1 MKQSSCLAQSLS
13 APFLA
18 FVSRC
23 MRSACCKRHRSH
35 LMVMAVILAC
45 ALIAT
50 PIETSAQDE
59 EEAGKM
65 QVEIGRIFLDER
77 LQYVL
82 PDLQQ
87 GDTLYVQMSNVSGNL
102 DPLLLLTTPEAFTE
116 ELLAR
121 MRQELADRVAA
132 GDDAVVAMREVV
144 LANILAGNDNFASD
158 STAAFQYTIPQD
170 GDYLLLVMGALTNE
184 TEGEYRLVVGLDAPE
199 VLQGQGRDTGD
210 KIAFLDREASGIA
223 TAVQEIS
230 RELSAEQNTW
240 FYTIPHM
247 DSGDTLYGYVEATS
261 GDLRPV
267 LELQDYSGRLLRQA
281 NSTGSESS
289 ASFEFPVLDLT
300 DNFRVVVTAW
310 GEDEEA
316 TAGDYRL
323 LVGTN
328 DPAVLTGEA
337 EPAGRELFS
346 GAKPVTIQVEL
357 QQITSVDQQ
366 AENYGGV
373 YYLQMDWHDPAQ
385 AFNPD
390 DCQCRYKTFVGPG
403 FNKLIS
409 DENMFWP
416 TFTLFNQQNNR
427 WTQNQGMIVAAN
439 GDMRYYERFT
449 TTLQAP
455 DFNFRSFPFDTQQF
469 YLRVDLLYP
478 QTYFVFDGPLELSG
492 MGDQLGEE
500 EWLVTEYSTEVGSVR
515 SVGEL
520 PASRF
525 SFGFQ
530 MKRHL
535 NYYIMRIFLPTL
547 LIIIV
552 SYFTFFL
559 QNYSKRIDVTSANL
573 LVFVAFNFTISG
585 DLPRLG
591 YLTFMDA
598 MLAGVFVITALVVA
612 FNVFLRRMEL
622 AGKEERARKIDSYTL
637 WVYPALYVIG
647 GVLLYMYF
655 LLPERWESIAA
666 SFSSLF
672 S

>member
-1 MKQSSCLAQSLS
+1 MEQSRYLARYMVLFVWRKL
-13 APFLA
+13 PGGKPGGPLLVLILFCGLLA
-18 FVSRC
+18 WP
-23 MRSACCKRHRSH
+23 A
-35 LMVMAVILAC
+35 I
-45 ALIAT
+45 I
-50 PIETSAQDE
+50 SAQDE
-59 EEAGKM
+59 EAAAKV
-65 QVEIGRIFLDER
+65 QVENGRVYANEK
-77 LQYVL
+77 LQYLL
-82 PDLQQ
+82 PDLRQ

-102 DPLLLLTTPEAFTE
+102 DPLLLLTTPDAYSE

-121 MRQELADRVAA
+121 MRQDLSDRVAA
-132 GDDAVVAMREVV
+132 GEDAVVALREVV
-144 LANILAGNDNFASD
+144 LANILAGNDNFAAD

-184 TEGEYRLVVGLDAPE
+184 TEGEYKLVAGLNAPE
-199 VLQGQGRDTGD
+199 VLQGQGSDTGD
-210 KIAFLDREASGIA
+210 KIAFLDREASSVA
-223 TAVQEIS
+223 TAVQEVS
-230 RELSAEQNTW
+230 HELTAEQNNW
-240 FYTIPHM
+240 FYTIPHV

-281 NSTGSESS
+281 NSTGSASS
-289 ASFEFPVLDLT
+289 ASFEYPVADLT
-300 DNFRVVVTAW
+300 DNFRVVVRAW
-310 GEDEEA
+310 GTDEEA
-316 TAGDYRL
+316 TAGEYRL
-323 LVGTN
+323 LVGTD
-328 DPAVLTGEA
+328 DPAVLSGDA
-337 EPAGRELFS
+337 PPAGRYLLS
-346 GAKPVTIQVEL
+346 GTTPVTIQVQL
-357 QQITSVDQQ
+357 QQITDVDQQ

-373 YYLQMDWHDPAQ
+373 YYLQMDWNDPAQ

-390 DCQCRYKTFVGPG
+390 ECQCRYKTFVGPS

-409 DENMFWP
+409 DENLFWP

-469 YLRVDLLYP
+469 YLHVDMLYP
-478 QTYFVFDGPLELSG
+478 QTYYVFDGPLELSG

-500 EWLVTEYSTEVGSVR
+500 EWVVTDYTTEVGSVR

-530 MKRHL
+530 MNRHL
-535 NYYIMRIFLPTL
+535 NYYILRIFLPTL

-598 MLAGVFVITALVVA
+598 MLAGVFVITALVLA
-612 FNVFLRRMEL
+612 FNVYLRRLEL
-622 AGKEERARKIDSYTL
+622 TDREERARKIDSYTL
-637 WVYPALYVIG
+637 WVYPVLYVIG
-647 GVLLYMYF
+647 GVLLYVYF
-655 LLPERWESIAA
+655 LLPERWDNIAA